1 MKINFNKYY
10 LNFVLL
16 VISITLFACDSEPPV
31 INYPDVVGFKLT
43 GDLNI
48 DYISKKGFIAIIS
61 GNQNQFQFSTD
72 ATINKRS
79 YALVISVF
87 RKSED
92 DTTKTFT
99 VYDPRY
105 TSGKDS
111 YAMISFMSDYG
122 DKTNQRQYWAQTGE
136 VDFSVMNIGLI
147 ETKIVGTFN
156 FYAINVRGTDTLK
169 VSVTDGWFNYKRQF

>member
-1 MKINFNKYY
+1 LKIGFKKYY
-10 LNFVLL
+10 LNLVFL
-16 VISITLFACDSEPPV
+16 VISISIIACDSEPPV
-31 INYPDVVGFKLT
+31 INYPNVVGFKMT
-43 GDLNI
+43 GDINM

-79 YALVISVF
+79 YALVISIF
-87 RKSED
+87 RKAEN
-92 DTTKTFT
+92 DTVKTFT
-99 VYDPRY
+99 VIDPRY
-105 TSGKDS
+105 TSDKDN

-122 DKTNQRQYWAQTGE
+122 DKTNQRQYWAQTGT

-147 ETKIVGTFN
+147 ETKVVGTFN
-156 FYAINVRGTDTLK
+156 FDATNVRGTDTLK